1 MSSLRR
7 LHAGNLGNDGSNMRR
22 RACRK
27 RLSTAA
33 RLNHLADNRLE
44 MSSAICGRRW
54 GGRYGRRRRWPEGR
68 CDRDRWRL
76 IIDDLAHDF
85 REVAGRRRRSVAVA
99 LDVPAAHADNEVVL
113 VLFDDAR
120 DLFVGA
126 FANVDSVHFHDAV
139 VFLEARQVRW

>member
-7 LHAGNLGNDGSNMRR
+7 LHVGNLGNDGPNMRR
-22 RACRK
+22 RAGRK
-27 RLSTAA
+27 RLSSAA

-44 MSSAICGRRW
+44 MSSATCGRRW
-54 GGRYGRRRRWPEGR
+54 GGRCGRRRCRSGDR
-68 CDRDRWRL
+68 CDRDWWRL
-76 IIDDLAHDF
+76 IIDDIAHDS

-99 LDVPAAHADNEVVL
+99 FDVPSTHADSEVVL

-126 FANVDSVHFHDAV
+126 FAHVDAVHFHDAV
-139 VFLEARQVRW
+139 VFLEAR